1 MLIRQ
6 KMCNFARNRG
16 GQIFDSFLIYIQKNK
31 RGKELH
37 YTELNIN
44 FANDIEDMAKKNNNE
59 LEKKNQAFLIYQD
72 ENGIARVNVRFEGED
87 VWLLQE
93 QMMELFDASRQD
105 VSYHINQIYAEGEQ
119 DPNRTRK
126 NFLIVR
132 QEGSRSVRRNMSHY
146 NLDMIIAVGFRVKS
160 QVATRFRQ
168 WATARLREFIQ
179 KGFTL
184 DDDRLKGKG
193 SRYFREL
200 LQRIRD
206 IRSSERNLYQQVTDI
221 FSTSIDYNSQD
232 NLTRMFFATVQN
244 KLHYAAHQHTAAE
257 VIYER
262 VDAEKPMVG
271 MTNFTGGYIT
281 KEDVQIAK
289 NYLTEQELTY
299 LNLLVSQYL
308 GFAEVQALQQ
318 IPMKMVEWIKKLDD
332 LMTLS
337 GRQLLVG
344 KGAISHEE
352 AKKKAIAEF
361 EKYRKMEMLQ
371 YESDYDRAIKELIH
385 KENCPPT
392 KDESDNEN

>member
-1 MLIRQ
+1 MT
-6 KMCNFARNRG
+6 N
-16 GQIFDSFLIYIQKNK
+16 
-31 RGKELH
+31 
-37 YTELNIN
+37 
-44 FANDIEDMAKKNNNE
+44 KNNNE
-59 LEKKNQAFLIYQD
+59 LEKRNEAFLIYQD
-72 ENGIARVNVRFEGED
+72 ENGIAQVNVRFEGED
-87 VWLLQE
+87 VWLNVE
-93 QMMELFDASRQD
+93 QMMELFDASQQD
-105 VSYHINQIYAEGEQ
+105 ISYHINQIYAESEQ
-119 DPNRTRK
+119 DPERTHK
-126 NFLIVR
+126 KFLLVR
-132 QEGSRSVRRNMSHY
+132 QEGNRSVRRNMSHY

-168 WATARLREFIQ
+168 WATMHLHEFIQ

-184 DDDRLKGKG
+184 DDDRLKGNR

-221 FSTSIDYNSQD
+221 FATSIDYNPQAD
-232 NLTRMFFATVQN
+232 LTHLFFATVQN

-271 MTNFTGGYIT
+271 MTNFKGDYIT

-289 NYLTEQELTY
+289 NYLTEKELTY

-308 GFAEVQALQQ
+308 DFAEVQALQQ
-318 IPMKMVEWIKKLDD
+318 IPMRMAEWIVKLDE
-332 LMTLS
+332 LMKVS

-344 KGAISHEE
+344 KGTITHDE
-352 AKKKAIAEF
+352 AKQKAIAEF

-371 YESDYDRAIKELIH
+371 YESDYDRAIKELIQ
-385 KENCPPT
+385 KEAQLPP
-392 KDESDNEN
+392 K

>member
-1 MLIRQ
+1 MANEIE
-6 KMCNFARNRG
+6 KRN
-16 GQIFDSFLIYIQKNK
+16 
-31 RGKELH
+31 E
-37 YTELNIN
+37 
-44 FANDIEDMAKKNNNE
+44 
-59 LEKKNQAFLIYQD
+59 AFLIYQD

-93 QMMELFDASRQD
+93 QIMELFDASRQD
-105 VSYHINQIYAEGEQ
+105 VSYHINQIYAENEQ
-119 DPNRTRK
+119 DPERTRK

-132 QEGSRSVRRNMSHY
+132 QEGKRSVKRNMYHY
-146 NLDMIIAVGFRVKS
+146 NLDMIIAVGYRVKS

-168 WATARLREFIQ
+168 WATQHLREFIQ

-193 SRYFREL
+193 NRYFREL

-221 FSTSIDYNSQD
+221 FITSIDYDSNA
-232 NLTRMFFATVQN
+232 NLTRKFFATVQN

-271 MTNFTGGYIT
+271 MTNFRGNYIT

-289 NYLTEQELTY
+289 NYLTEEELTY

-308 GFAEVQALQQ
+308 DFAEIQALQQ
-318 IPMKMVEWIKKLDD
+318 IPMRMAEWIEKLDS
-332 LMTLS
+332 LMKLS

-344 KGAISHEE
+344 KGTISHEE

-361 EKYRKMEMLQ
+361 EKYRKIEMLQ
-371 YESDYDRAIKELIH
+371 YESDYDRAIRELIQ
-385 KENCPPT
+385 KENSLP
-392 KDESDNEN
+392 KNEGC